1 LRSLP
6 AKSGSEQ
13 TTGFGLKLTPRGPSV
28 QEYMYAGSSMP
39 VPLPKRQ
46 SSDRAW
52 RRLLCI
58 LPLAGALGAPLTA
71 FAGARQ
77 APPEVHL
84 PLEDLGFPGI
94 SSTFLSVGASLL
106 TVHFVD
112 SEHLLVTFSLRG
124 LVPRLEGD
132 PPDHDDRM
140 VAGLLVELPSGK
152 VLART
157 EWHLHDHGRYLWNLG
172 GGRFLLREG
181 NVLWTLAPLANLQSG
196 QPFARTSFLHRHGS
210 VEALIVSPDSKLIT
224 VETRPLSSGQSSDLG
239 DRPLASPVTLDF
251 YRISGAGTESSPV
264 VGTPAGSVRAASEI
278 SLPMNAD
285 GYLHSVDTQNNG
297 KWSVAFEPVNG
308 KTIKLAPID
317 SSCTPA
323 LNLMSPT
330 QFLAMSCR
338 GSTGRITMMA
348 FDFNQHEMWEE
359 PLGFVGQP
367 AFSLAPAVGRFA
379 VSRVNSSSS
388 TDILPSDQDTPMS
401 QEVRVYQTQ
410 TGDLLL
416 KLGCSPVIR
425 TSENFDLSADGMRV
439 VVVRNGAIEVYR
451 LPELTA
457 ADRADLA
464 ELQKAAPP
472 PGSGPI
478 KLNAI
483 AEAESKEVEE
493 RTASVR
499 SELTVSTAA
508 TARGSEAVGDTPTRR
523 TPPTL
528 LNPGEKA
535 EFQDKSPK

>member
-1 LRSLP
+1 
-6 AKSGSEQ
+6 
-13 TTGFGLKLTPRGPSV
+13 
-28 QEYMYAGSSMP
+28 M
-39 VPLPKRQ
+39 
-46 SSDRAW
+46 
-52 RRLLCI
+52 
-58 LPLAGALGAPLTA
+58 PLTA

-112 SEHLLVTFSLRG
+112 SDHLLVTYSLRG

-181 NVLWTLAPLANLQSG
+181 NVLWTLAPVANLQSG

-224 VETRPLSSGQSSDLG
+224 VETRPLNSAAVTVNLG
-239 DRPLASPVTLDF
+239 DRPLSSPVTLDF
-251 YRISGAGTESSPV
+251 YRISGAGTESSPI
-264 VGTPAGSVRAASEI
+264 VGTPAGSVRADAEI

-285 GYLHSVDTQNNG
+285 GYLRSADTQNNG
-297 KWSVAFEPVNG
+297 RWTVAFEPVNG
-308 KTIKLAPID
+308 KAIKLAPID
-317 SSCTPA
+317 SSCTPT
-323 LNLMSPT
+323 LNLVSPT
-330 QFLAMSCR
+330 QFVAMSCR
-338 GSTGRITMMA
+338 GGTGRITMMA

-416 KLGCSPVIR
+416 KLSCSPVIR

-439 VVVRNGAIEVYR
+439 VVVRKEAIEVYR

-457 ADRADLA
+457 SDRADLA

-472 PGSGPI
+472 AGSGPI
-478 KLNAI
+478 NLSAI
-483 AEAESKEVEE
+483 AEAESKEKEIEE
-493 RTASVR
+493 SAANARA
-499 SELTVSTAA
+499 ELTVSTTA
-508 TARGSEAVGDTPTRR
+508 TARGSEAVGDAPTGRK
-523 TPPTL
+523 PPTL

-535 EFQDKSPK
+535 EFQDKSSPR

>member
-1 LRSLP
+1 
-6 AKSGSEQ
+6 
-13 TTGFGLKLTPRGPSV
+13 V
-28 QEYMYAGSSMP
+28 
-39 VPLPKRQ
+39 
-46 SSDRAW
+46 
-52 RRLLCI
+52 
-58 LPLAGALGAPLTA
+58 LGVPLTA

-77 APPEVHL
+77 APPEVRL
-84 PLEDLGFPGI
+84 SLEGLGFPGI
-94 SSTFLSVGASLL
+94 SSTFLSVGASQL
-106 TVHFVD
+106 TVNFVD
-112 SEHLLVTFSLRG
+112 SDHLLVTYSLRG
-124 LVPRLEGD
+124 LVPRLVGD

-172 GGRFLLREG
+172 SGRFLLREG
-181 NVLWTLAPLANLQSG
+181 NVLWTLAPVANLQSG
-196 QPFARTSFLHRHGS
+196 RPFARSSFLHRHGS
-210 VEALIVSPDSKLIT
+210 VEALIVAPDSKLVT
-224 VETRPLSSGQSSDLG
+224 VETRSLNSSSLG
-239 DRPLASPVTLDF
+239 DRPLTSPVVLDF
-251 YRISGAGTESSPV
+251 YRLSGVGTERSPI
-264 VGTPAGSVRAASEI
+264 VGTPAGSIRAASEI
-278 SLPMNAD
+278 NLPINAD

-297 KWSVAFEPVNG
+297 RWSVAFEPVNG
-308 KTIKLAPID
+308 KTMKLAPID

-323 LNLMSPT
+323 LNLVSPT

-338 GSTGRITMMA
+338 GSTGRVTMMA

-359 PLGFVGQP
+359 PLGFIGQP

-388 TDILPSDQDTPMS
+388 TDILPSEEDTPMS

-416 KLGCSPVIR
+416 KVSCSPVIR

-457 ADRADLA
+457 GDHADLA

-478 KLNAI
+478 NLSAI
-483 AEAESKEVEE
+483 AEAESKAVAAETKAVEE
-493 RTASVR
+493 RAANVK

-508 TARGSEAVGDTPTRR
+508 PAPGSEAVADTPTHRK
-523 TPPTL
+523 PPTL

-535 EFQDKSPK
+535 EFKDKSPR